1 MMDKTKNNKDYIL
14 TKIKYQNFYILYNGI
29 DEEKGK
35 QLKQIA
41 YETWNKKE
49 INDDY
54 ESLIHKELVYVCYD
68 LLKKQLKLIYDYL
81 YLNSENLYF
90 DNETDLNKIYM
101 RLPKNIISLIEKNAH
116 GIEYNLTLK
125 DVIQEDN
132 IRNMKLYQIM
142 GYNDSLKEILEM
154 FFETEKYEE
163 MREKFLK
170 RDEGKEEAILL
181 EQVKLKM
188 FD

>member
-1 MMDKTKNNKDYIL
+1 MDKTENNKDYIL
-14 TKIKYQNFYILYNGI
+14 TNIKYQNFYILYNGI
-29 DEEKGK
+29 DGKTGK
-35 QLKQIA
+35 QLKEIT

-54 ESLIHKELVYVCYD
+54 ESLIHNELVYVCYD

-81 YLNSENLYF
+81 YLNDENLYF
-90 DNETDLNKIYM
+90 DDETDLNKIYM

-116 GIEYNLTLK
+116 GKNYSLSLK
-125 DVIQEDN
+125 DAIQEDN
-132 IRNMKLYQIM
+132 LRTIKLYQIM

-154 FFETEKYEE
+154 FFETQKYEE
-163 MREKFLK
+163 SREKFLQ
-170 RDEGKEEAILL
+170 RDEGKEEALL
-181 EQVKLKM
+181 LQQVKLKM

>member
-1 MMDKTKNNKDYIL
+1 MMNKTKDNKDYIL
-14 TKIKYQNFYILYNGI
+14 TKIKYQNFYILYNGT
-29 DEEKGK
+29 DEETGK
-35 QLKQIA
+35 QLKEIA
-41 YETWNKKE
+41 YETWKKKE

-54 ESLIHKELVYVCYD
+54 GLLIHEELVYVCYD

-81 YLNSENLYF
+81 YLNTENLYF
-90 DNETDLNKIYM
+90 DDETDLNKIYM

-116 GIEYNLTLK
+116 GLKNNIFLK
-125 DVIQEDN
+125 DVIQEDYQRN
-132 IRNMKLYQIM
+132 IKLYQIM

-163 MREKFLK
+163 MREKFLQ
-170 RDEGKEEAILL
+170 RDEGKEEALLL

>member
-1 MMDKTKNNKDYIL
+1 MNKIKNNIDYIL

-29 DEEKGK
+29 DEVTGK
-35 QLKQIA
+35 QLKEIA
-41 YETWNKKE
+41 YEEWKKKE

-68 LLKKQLKLIYDYL
+68 LLKKQLKLINNYL
-81 YLNSENLYF
+81 YLNTENSYF
-90 DNETDLNKIYM
+90 NGETDLNKIYI
-101 RLPKNIISLIEKNAH
+101 RLPKNIINLIEKNAH
-116 GIEYNLTLK
+116 GLDNHISLI
-125 DVIQEDN
+125 DVIKEDN
-132 IRNMKLYQIM
+132 ANIKLYQIM

-154 FFETEKYEE
+154 FFETEKYEK
-163 MREKFLK
+163 MREKFLR

>member
-14 TKIKYQNFYILYNGI
+14 TKIKYQNFYILYNGTD
-29 DEEKGK
+29 DETGK
-35 QLKQIA
+35 QLKEIA
-41 YETWNKKE
+41 YETWKKKD
-49 INDDY
+49 INNDY
-54 ESLIHKELVYVCYD
+54 ESLIHNELVYVCYD

-90 DNETDLNKIYM
+90 DDETDLNKIYI
-101 RLPKNIISLIEKNAH
+101 RVPKNIINLIEKNAH
-116 GIEYNLTLK
+116 GLENNITLK
-125 DVIQEDN
+125 DIIQENNRRN
-132 IRNMKLYQIM
+132 IKLYQIM
-142 GYNDSLKEILEM
+142 AYNDSLKEILEM

-163 MREKFLK
+163 MREKFLQ
-170 RDEGKEEAILL
+170 RDEGKDEAILL